1 MTKLLTMYFQL
12 DNPGIHEEIKS
23 LQAACIAKNPNLKAH
38 CDNVPVEKAHITL
51 LAANVQENQLEKAK
65 KVIERTLR
73 NQVVQSVPTEFDIE
87 LRGID
92 SFGDKITYAEV
103 DEGDNHLRLINEK
116 FVDAFEK
123 AGFSCDARF
132 TPHVT
137 LMKVSGGSKSF
148 PQDLTSFWKYHF
160 TFHFS

>member
-1 MTKLLTMYFQL
+1 MYFQL

-38 CDNVPVEKAHITL
+38 CDNVPVEKAHITV
-51 LAANVQENQLEKAK
+51 LAANVQEDQLEKAK
-65 KVIERTLR
+65 KVIETTLR
-73 NQVVQSVPTEFDIE
+73 NHVVQSVPSMFDVE
-87 LRGID
+87 LKGID

-103 DEGDNHLRLINEK
+103 DKGSSHLRLINEK
-116 FVDAFEK
+116 LVDAFEK

-137 LMKVSGGSKSF
+137 LMKVSGDSKSF
-148 PQDLTSFWKYHF
+148 LREI
-160 TFHFS
+160 

>member
-1 MTKLLTMYFQL
+1 MYFQL
-12 DNPGIHEEIKS
+12 DNTSILEEIKS
-23 LQAACIAKNPNLKAH
+23 LQAACIAKNTNLQPH

-51 LAANVQENQLEKAK
+51 LAANVQEDQLEKAK

-73 NQVVQSVPTEFDIE
+73 NHVVQSVPNEFNIE
-87 LRGID
+87 LKGID
-92 SFGDKITYAEV
+92 SFGDKIIYAEV
-103 DEGDNHLRLINEK
+103 EEGDSHLRLINEK

-137 LMKVSGGSKSF
+137 LMKVGGGCKSF
-148 PQDLTSFWKYHF
+148 PQKLTYFEKEKSCRK
-160 TFHFS
+160 

>member
-1 MTKLLTMYFQL
+1 M
-12 DNPGIHEEIKS
+12 KS
-23 LQAACIAKNPNLKAH
+23 LQAACVAKNPNLKPH

-51 LAANVQENQLEKAK
+51 LAANVQEDQLEKAR

-73 NQVVQSVPTEFDIE
+73 NDVVQSVPTEFNVE
-87 LRGID
+87 LAGID
-92 SFGDKITYAEV
+92 SFGDKIIYAEV
-103 DEGDNHLRLINEK
+103 DKGDSQLRLINEK
-116 FVDAFEK
+116 LVDAFEK

-148 PQDLTSFWKYHF
+148 PRREI
-160 TFHFS
+160 

>member
-1 MTKLLTMYFQL
+1 MTELLTMFFQL
-12 DNPGIHEEIKS
+12 ENPGIQEEIKS
-23 LQAACIAKNPNLKAH
+23 LQAACIAKNPNLKPH

-51 LAANVQENQLEKAK
+51 LAANVQEDQLEKAK

-73 NQVVQSVPTEFDIE
+73 NHVVQSVPSMFDVE
-87 LRGID
+87 LKGID

-103 DEGDNHLRLINEK
+103 DKGSSHLRLINEK
-116 FVDAFEK
+116 LVDAFEK

-137 LMKVSGGSKSF
+137 LMKVSGGRKSF
-148 PQDLTSFWKYHF
+148 LREL
-160 TFHFS
+160 

>member
-1 MTKLLTMYFQL
+1 MTELLTMYFQL
-12 DNPGIHEEIKS
+12 DDPGIHEEIKS

-148 PQDLTSFWKYHF
+148 PQDLTSFWKYHL

>member
-1 MTKLLTMYFQL
+1 M
-12 DNPGIHEEIKS
+12 KS
-23 LQAACIAKNPNLKAH
+23 LQAACVAKNPNLKPH

-51 LAANVQENQLEKAK
+51 LAANVQEDQLEKAR

-73 NQVVQSVPTEFDIE
+73 NDVVQSVPTEFDVE
-87 LRGID
+87 LAGID
-92 SFGDKITYAEV
+92 SFGDKIIYAEV
-103 DEGDNHLRLINEK
+103 DKGDSQLRLINEK
-116 FVDAFEK
+116 LVDAFEK

-148 PQDLTSFWKYHF
+148 PRREI
-160 TFHFS
+160 

>member
-1 MTKLLTMYFQL
+1 M
-12 DNPGIHEEIKS
+12 KS
-23 LQAACIAKNPNLKAH
+23 LQAACVAKNPNLKPH

-51 LAANVQENQLEKAK
+51 LAANVQEDQLEKAR

-73 NQVVQSVPTEFDIE
+73 NDVVQSVPTEFNVE
-87 LRGID
+87 LAGID
-92 SFGDKITYAEV
+92 SFGDKIIYAEV
-103 DEGDNHLRLINEK
+103 DKGDSHLRLINEK
-116 FVDAFEK
+116 LVDAFEK

-148 PQDLTSFWKYHF
+148 PRREI
-160 TFHFS
+160 

>member
-1 MTKLLTMYFQL
+1 MADLMAMYFQL
-12 DNPGIHEEIKS
+12 DNPTIHEEMKS

-38 CDNVPVEKAHITL
+38 CDNVPVEKAHITV
-51 LAANVQENQLEKAK
+51 LAANVQEEQLEKAK

-73 NQVVQSVPTEFDIE
+73 NHVVQSVPPTFDVE
-87 LRGID
+87 LKGID

-103 DEGDNHLRLINEK
+103 EKGSSHLRLINEK
-116 FVDAFEK
+116 LVDAFEK

-148 PQDLTSFWKYHF
+148 QQEI
-160 TFHFS
+160 

>member
-1 MTKLLTMYFQL
+1 MAELLTMYHFQL
-12 DNPGIHEEIKS
+12 DNPTIHEEIKS

-38 CDNVPVEKAHITL
+38 CDNVPVEKAHITV
-51 LAANVQENQLEKAK
+51 LAANVQEEQLENAK
-65 KVIERTLR
+65 KVIETTLR
-73 NQVVQSVPTEFDIE
+73 NHVVQSVPPTFEVE
-87 LRGID
+87 LKGID

-103 DEGDNHLRLINEK
+103 DKGSSHLRLINEK
-116 FVDAFEK
+116 LVDAFEK

-148 PQDLTSFWKYHF
+148 LREI
-160 TFHFS
+160 